1 MLTFTSA
8 QLDAWLAAFVFPLTR
23 ILALVATAPVF
34 SNVALPRRVRL
45 GLGVALAVA
54 LAPLLPLLPAISPG
68 SGIGLAVLAQQ
79 VLIGVAMGFVM
90 RIVFAAIDVA
100 GELIGLQM
108 GLSFAVFFDPQTNSQ
123 TPVVAEFLGLLAT
136 LVFLALNGHLMLLA
150 VLAKSFELMPIST
163 TPFSAFGLEMLARW
177 GATLFAAGVLLCLPL
192 VAALLIT
199 NIALGVITRAAPQL
213 NIFAVGFPV
222 TLFVGFSVLL
232 LTLPYMAPLFERF
245 FESGFEVM
253 GQVLQAG
260 AAGR

>member
-8 QLDAWLAAFVFPLTR
+8 QLDAWLAAFIFPLAR

-34 SNVALPRRVRL
+34 ANVALPRRVRL
-45 GLGVALAVA
+45 GLGIAIAVA
-54 LAPLLPLLPAISPG
+54 LAPALPAPPAISPG

-108 GLSFAVFFDPQTNSQ
+108 GLSFAVFYNPQSNSQ
-123 TPVVAEFLGLLAT
+123 SAAVAQFLGLLAT
-136 LVFLALNGHLMLLA
+136 LVFLSLNGHLMLLSL
-150 VLAKSFELMPIST
+150 LAKSFVLMPIST
-163 TPFSAFGLEMLARW
+163 TPFAAFGFEMLARW

-222 TLFVGFSVLL
+222 TMVMGFGVLL
-232 LTLPYMAPLFERF
+232 LTLPYMTPIFERF
-245 FESGFEVM
+245 FENGLEVTA
-253 GQVLQAG
+253 QVLRAG
-260 AAGR
+260 ASVR